1 MSTLSAEVMRYL
13 IWGGVIAIG
22 ALFAVLDRR
31 WIRRPLFAVL
41 SGGGC
46 HRWPDHHKGQ
56 SFHFCRWRSL
66 HGRRDPLRR
75 VGTRSGRLR
84 FGRRLAL
91 YENALASRETIMKC
105 ISRTAGSVALLL
117 TSGLALLVAN
127 RPAIASSL
135 KTITCPY
142 LQAEDLRFDIP
153 ANLGDL
159 PTIDFDYPAKVT
171 IFSFRDGHLLLVA
184 MDEGEPSRLR
194 IVISAQLNKARGTYD
209 GQFVVDM
216 GGNQLQL
223 DSGPVS
229 CRVGRRQ
236 QQK

>member
-1 MSTLSAEVMRYL
+1 
-13 IWGGVIAIG
+13 
-22 ALFAVLDRR
+22 
-31 WIRRPLFAVL
+31 
-41 SGGGC
+41 
-46 HRWPDHHKGQ
+46 
-56 SFHFCRWRSL
+56 
-66 HGRRDPLRR
+66 
-75 VGTRSGRLR
+75 
-84 FGRRLAL
+84 
-91 YENALASRETIMKC
+91 MKC
-105 ISRTAGSVALLL
+105 TSRTAGSVALLL
-117 TSGLALLVAN
+117 TSGLTLLVAN
-127 RPAIASSL
+127 RPAVASSL

-142 LQAEDLRFDIP
+142 LQAEDLRFDVP

-229 CRVGRRQ
+229 CRAGRRQ

>member
-1 MSTLSAEVMRYL
+1 
-13 IWGGVIAIG
+13 
-22 ALFAVLDRR
+22 
-31 WIRRPLFAVL
+31 
-41 SGGGC
+41 
-46 HRWPDHHKGQ
+46 
-56 SFHFCRWRSL
+56 
-66 HGRRDPLRR
+66 
-75 VGTRSGRLR
+75 
-84 FGRRLAL
+84 
-91 YENALASRETIMKC
+91 
-105 ISRTAGSVALLL
+105 L
-117 TSGLALLVAN
+117 TSGLTLLVAS
-127 RPAIASSL
+127 RPAVASSL

-142 LQAEDLRFDIP
+142 LQAEDLRFDVP

-229 CRVGRRQ
+229 CRAGRRQ

>member
-1 MSTLSAEVMRYL
+1 
-13 IWGGVIAIG
+13 
-22 ALFAVLDRR
+22 
-31 WIRRPLFAVL
+31 
-41 SGGGC
+41 
-46 HRWPDHHKGQ
+46 
-56 SFHFCRWRSL
+56 
-66 HGRRDPLRR
+66 
-75 VGTRSGRLR
+75 
-84 FGRRLAL
+84 
-91 YENALASRETIMKC
+91 MKC
-105 ISRTAGSVALLL
+105 TSRTAGSVALLL
-117 TSGLALLVAN
+117 TSGLTLLVAN
-127 RPAIASSL
+127 RPALASSL

-142 LQAEDLRFDIP
+142 LQAEDLRFDVP

-171 IFSFRDGHLLLVA
+171 IFSFGDGHLLLVA

-223 DSGPVS
+223 DSGSVS

>member
-1 MSTLSAEVMRYL
+1 
-13 IWGGVIAIG
+13 
-22 ALFAVLDRR
+22 
-31 WIRRPLFAVL
+31 
-41 SGGGC
+41 
-46 HRWPDHHKGQ
+46 
-56 SFHFCRWRSL
+56 
-66 HGRRDPLRR
+66 
-75 VGTRSGRLR
+75 
-84 FGRRLAL
+84 
-91 YENALASRETIMKC
+91 MKR
-105 ISRTAGSVALLL
+105 ISSTAGCVALLL
-117 TSGLALLVAN
+117 MSGLALLEAI
-127 RPAIASSL
+127 RPAVASNL

-142 LQAEDLRFDIP
+142 LQAEDLRFDVP

-159 PTIDFDYPAKVT
+159 PSIDFDYLAKVT
-171 IFSFRDGHLLLVA
+171 IFSFRDGHLLLIA

-194 IVISAQLNKARGTYD
+194 IVISAQINEARGTYD